1 MAEILKTNCPFTL
14 TEYRA
19 LIKLAKE
26 RFPFVSFAEYINHN
40 SFVLWRHDVEYSTT
54 EMDKLAE
61 INTEEGIKSTFFV
74 QLHCNFYNFWDNK
87 NVKRFKNW
95 VKNGHD
101 IGLHFDCG
109 FHGDKVF
116 ADVEKLIEYEKNII
130 ENTLETKVQSFAY
143 HNPVP
148 ETLKLQENY
157 AGLVN
162 AYNKDLFK
170 SDVIYVSDSNGR
182 WREKTIRDVL
192 SDESVMKAQINTHD
206 TWWTNERIPQ
216 IEKLENAF
224 RQTGDDMIKL
234 YKDTAIIIVKDI
246 I

>member
-1 MAEILKTNCPFTL
+1 MAEKVKTNCPFTL

-19 LIKLAKE
+19 LIKLAKK
-26 RFPFVSFAEYINHN
+26 RFPLVSYTEYKKHD

-54 EMDKLAE
+54 EMNKLAG

-87 NVKRFKNW
+87 NVKMFKDW
-95 VKNGHD
+95 AKNGHD

-109 FHGDKVF
+109 FHGNKVF
-116 ADVEKLIEYEKNII
+116 ENIEELIEYEKNIL
-130 ENTLETKVQSFAY
+130 ENALETKVLSFAY

-170 SDVIYVSDSNGR
+170 SDVVYVSDSNGR

-192 SDESVMKAQINTHD
+192 EDNNVKKAHINTHD
-206 TWWTNERIPQ
+206 TWWIDERIPQ

-224 RQTGDDMIKL
+224 RQTGENMIKF
-234 YKDTAIIIVKDI
+234 YKENAIIVVKDI